1 MVSIRSVGAASRVP
15 FAWFSWQLRRHRVL
29 TRIVVAGLALSI
41 AVAVSTSGAAQAG
54 LASAKPA
61 PASILPQNVGVGVLT
76 RDAVTLDFG
85 SAMNRASVES
95 ALSLR
100 PSQPLSL
107 AWSADGRYLHLA
119 ASRLWRTDQRYLVV
133 VGTAARRADGWALE
147 WPVQFS
153 FTTQTAPRIT
163 DFRLRLAGIDTDPR
177 PDSAVAK
184 TPVVDTAADAALP
197 PPDVAGDVSAGTT
210 VSITFGAAMNR
221 LDVERGFS
229 LTPATPGTFAWNG
242 LTVTFHP
249 HKRLIP
255 NVRYA
260 VSLAGVHDA
269 AGNVL
274 GGDTSFSFTTRP
286 GAQVVKVTPGK
297 GALNVTDRSAA
308 VWFSEPMNAAAVNAA
323 LKVTDATS
331 GRAVSGITAWNATA
345 TKLGFTPTAPFAA
358 GHHFTVSLTTGSSDA
373 DGNPLTALWTF
384 TTKAPVVAVYVARP
398 PLPHPPA
405 SSDAIS
411 YALSQI
417 NASRSQYGLAPLA
430 YSSAIAAV
438 ASAHAWDQLQ
448 NGYFSH
454 TGLNGSTTQD
464 RLSAAGI
471 SFGWSGENE
480 CTYSGYTNPITVL
493 DKCHAYFMSEPY
505 PGYANHIGNI
515 LGTHYHKVGIG
526 IAQSGDHI
534 IIVWDF
540 TD

>member
-1 MVSIRSVGAASRVP
+1 LVSIRNVGAVSRVP
-15 FAWFSWQLRRHRVL
+15 FAWFSWQLRRHRVF
-29 TRIVVAGLALSI
+29 TRIAVAGIALSI

-54 LASAKPA
+54 LAAAKPA
-61 PASILPQNVGVGVLT
+61 PASILPQNVGVGILT
-76 RDAVTLDFG
+76 GDAVTLDFG
-85 SAMNRASVES
+85 SAMDRASVQG

-100 PSQPLSL
+100 PSQPVRFS
-107 AWSADGRYLHLA
+107 WSAGGRFLHLA
-119 ASRLWRTDQRYLVV
+119 PARLWRTDQRYLVV

-147 WPVQFS
+147 WPVQYS

-163 DFRLRLAGIDTDPR
+163 DIRLRLAGIDTRAPSE
-177 PDSAVAK
+177 SAVAK
-184 TPVVDTAADAALP
+184 TPVLDAATDAELP
-197 PPDVAGDVSAGTT
+197 PADVAGDVSTGTT
-210 VSITFGAAMNR
+210 VSITFGATMNR
-221 LDVERGFS
+221 LEVMRHFA
-229 LTPATPGTFAWNG
+229 LTPATAGTFSWDG

-249 HKRLIP
+249 AKRLVP
-255 NVRYA
+255 NARYA

-269 AGNVL
+269 AGNAL

-286 GAQVVKVTPGK
+286 GAQIVRVTPGK
-297 GALNVTDRSAA
+297 GALNVTDRSVAL
-308 VWFSEPMNAAAVNAA
+308 WFSEPMNTGAVNAA
-323 LKVTDATS
+323 LKVTDTTR
-331 GRAVSGITAWNATA
+331 GTAVSGKTSWNKASTQ
-345 TKLGFTPTAPFAA
+345 LSFTPTAPFAA
-358 GHHFTVSLTTGSSDA
+358 GHKFTVSLQTGSVDA
-373 DGNPLTALWTF
+373 DGNGLTSLWVF
-384 TTKAPVVAVYVARP
+384 TTKPVVYVSRP

-405 SSDAIS
+405 SSDAIT
-411 YALSQI
+411 YALDQI
-417 NASRSQYGLAPLA
+417 NASRAAYGLPPLA

-454 TGLNGSTTQD
+454 TGLDGSTTET
-464 RLSAAGI
+464 RLRAAGI

-505 PGYANHIGNI
+505 PGYPNHIGNI

-526 IAQSGDHI
+526 IAQSGSHI